1 MKKQRKPRKPSRKQ
15 AEEAVRTLLLWAG
28 EDTRREGPAETRRL
42 GWLLFIV
49 GTVYFCVITAQS
61 LYGWY
66 VWLTGGDKYIGLV
79 RQYIIVQGLRL
90 RFKTFWG
97 DVGICILLCVAFLVI
112 GHAHVVIDNEKRR
125 RHGTCDR
132 GTVRC
137 RLGAG

>member
-1 MKKQRKPRKPSRKQ
+1 VPDIDFFNFWR
-15 AEEAVRTLLLWAG
+15 
-28 EDTRREGPAETRRL
+28 
-42 GWLLFIV
+42 WLLFIV

-66 VWLTGGDKYIGLV
+66 VWLTGGDKYISLV

-112 GHAHVVIDNEKRR
+112 GHAHVVIKDLSQ
-125 RHGTCDR
+125 
-132 GTVRC
+132 
-137 RLGAG
+137 RLADVHRITQSH